1 MSILDQYADHF
12 VPTYTNFPRGKYISL
27 FILRRIESEAIF
39 RTEGSGEPL
48 TKEFVHAGL
57 ADDEL
62 EQRVVISKRKQT
74 AVERRTGRELLRSH
88 ELLGSTADGPC
99 ALNRNN
105 PCEVCMDCMIYGY
118 AAGGGGAQRSRVIT
132 DDAFS
137 LHPAPLITATRTF
150 NAPFDDGT
158 PWDREAGRRMTG
170 LGEDEYVKPEAAFL
184 DIQTLKD
191 VTVDEFRYVLGNVLR
206 STRYGAISSRIGKVK
221 NTLVGMAFS
230 DCELFSNLE
239 WTQQTYDLLL
249 QAQDDQT
256 ALDFPL
262 REGPVISAAQE
273 AIDMLQDRVVG
284 RVVFLSD
291 EELTTLVNEAG
302 DLYGND
308 GLVKEMLKHTTD
320 MYPPASS

>member
-1 MSILDQYADHF
+1 MSVLDRYTDHF
-12 VPTYTNFPRGKYISL
+12 VPTYTNFPRGRHISL

-48 TKEFVHAGL
+48 TKEFVHLGL
-57 ADDEL
+57 DSDDL

-74 AVERRTGRELLRSH
+74 AVERRTGRELLRHH
-88 ELLGSTADGPC
+88 ELLGSTDAGPC

-105 PCEVCMDCMIYGY
+105 PCEVCLDCMIYGY

-137 LHPAPLITATRTF
+137 LHPAPTITATRTF

-158 PWDREAGRRMTG
+158 PWVRDEQRRMTG
-170 LGEDEYVKPEAAFL
+170 LGEDEYVKPEATFL
-184 DIQTLKD
+184 DIETLKD
-191 VTVDEFRYVLGNVLR
+191 VTADEFRYVVGNVLR

-221 NTLVGMAFS
+221 NTLVATAFS

-239 WTQQTYDLLL
+239 WTQQTYDRLL
-249 QAQDDQT
+249 QAQEDQT

-262 REGPVISAAQE
+262 QERVVIAATQE
-273 AIDMLQDRVVG
+273 VAGMLQKRVVG
-284 RVVFLSD
+284 RVTFLSNEEMVTLVEEIGDLYSD
-291 EELTTLVNEAG
+291 EEAVKAMLAQTTG
-302 DLYGND
+302 
-308 GLVKEMLKHTTD
+308 
-320 MYPPASS
+320 MYPPAS